1 MHLTSNNLPLGLDDI
16 WGLAESCRIELRSQG
31 SKPGKLLEQSIYT
44 QYPQAFLKLYRAK
57 NKSVTLT
64 KMVHLTC
71 REALCTRRTV
81 SLSFLGLTFGASWC
95 ISFDFRDTIP
105 VGILFTY
112 REDSILYIP
121 NLLSTL
127 VVGL

>member
-1 MHLTSNNLPLGLDDI
+1 MHITSHNLLLGLDDI
-16 WGLAESCRIELRSQG
+16 RGLAEPCRTELRCQG
-31 SKPGKLLEQSIYT
+31 SKPGKLLEQSVYM

-64 KMVHLTC
+64 KMVHLTFG
-71 REALCTRRTV
+71 EALFTRRTV
-81 SLSFLGLTFGASWC
+81 SLSFLGLTFGAPWR
-95 ISFDFRDTIP
+95 ISFGFRDTID

-112 REDSILYIP
+112 REASILHIP